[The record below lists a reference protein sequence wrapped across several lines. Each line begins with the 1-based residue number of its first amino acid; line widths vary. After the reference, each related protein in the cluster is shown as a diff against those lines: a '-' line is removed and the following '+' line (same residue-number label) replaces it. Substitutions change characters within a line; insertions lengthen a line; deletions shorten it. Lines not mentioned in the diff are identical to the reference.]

1 MNSVAIAMLLTVQ
14 TCLQGQTIRL
24 KTDMT
29 GTFTVNTNSR
39 SRALVDSNTGRPL
52 AIYVT
57 TASSGYRIQPADNN
71 TDDWARID
79 FEFRISDGH
88 DAYNSKADADRTGP
102 PWVKKIFT
110 VKGVEALGVGQ
121 YELRVRKSNLSKW
134 EDILVTVADIVVKE
148 VKQ

>member
-1 MNSVAIAMLLTVQ
+1 MKTVLLVLTVVVM
-14 TCLQGQTIRL
+14 L
-24 KTDMT
+24 M
-29 GTFTVNTNSR
+29 
-39 SRALVDSNTGRPL
+39 
-52 AIYVT
+52 
-57 TASSGYRIQPADNN
+57 ASGNGYRIQPADNN

-110 VKGVEALGVGQ
+110 VKGVEALDVRQ